1 MILRKMQY
9 QELRQDY
16 EDNKN
21 GNDSLIKNKTVA
33 KRYERMNVIS
43 QIQSTAEMV
52 FTVTAMIKKMKYFF

>member
-33 KRYERMNVIS
+33 KRYERMKVIS